1 MQKYIILIAASLF
14 VSNCYTMEKVDPK
27 AIQDLVARLTL
38 LEKKVQVLEKQ
49 PSAPASILNE
59 QANAQNYKVLD
70 NASLKQPSRAIEQPK
85 QASADS
91 QPNPRVKRYI
101 PMSGFHQTPGESDSS
116 DEMY

>member
-1 MQKYIILIAASLF
+1 MQKYTILIAASLF
-14 VSNCYTMEKVDPK
+14 ISNCYAMDKVDPK
-27 AIQDLVARLTL
+27 AIEDLIARVA
-38 LEKKVQVLEKQ
+38 VLESKLQGLGKQ
-49 PSAPASILNE
+49 PSSPASFLNE

-101 PMSGFHQTPGESDSS
+101 PGSGFHQTPGESDSS
-116 DEMY
+116 DEV